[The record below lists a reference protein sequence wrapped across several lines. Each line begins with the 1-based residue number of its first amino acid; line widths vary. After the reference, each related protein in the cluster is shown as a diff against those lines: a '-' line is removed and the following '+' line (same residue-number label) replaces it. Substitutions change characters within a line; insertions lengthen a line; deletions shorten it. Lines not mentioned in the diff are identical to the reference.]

1 MAFSKQV
8 SQGSLTRLELG
19 DAVRGLFSPGKGTI
33 VVEAVLQHWCLN
45 TFFFTSACYT
55 IMYIILN
62 IIITK
67 RSTTLTF
74 ASGEKIDPKLI

>member
-45 TFFFTSACYT
+45 TFFLHQHVTLLC
-55 IMYIILN
+55 IL
-62 IIITK
+62 
-67 RSTTLTF
+67 S
-74 ASGEKIDPKLI
+74 

>member
-33 VVEAVLQHWCLN
+33 VV
-45 TFFFTSACYT
+45 
-55 IMYIILN
+55 
-62 IIITK
+62 
-67 RSTTLTF
+67 
-74 ASGEKIDPKLI
+74 